1 MDRLQV
7 AIGKAVIVA
16 GNAAVVVFVVD
27 DDHLGFLCYL
37 LHHLEGP
44 L

>member
-1 MDRLQV
+1 
-7 AIGKAVIVA
+7 
-16 GNAAVVVFVVD
+16 VVVFVVD